1 MHAIRQHEFGPPE
14 NLRYE
19 EVPDPRPG
27 AGQVG
32 VAVRACGVHLV
43 DTMLRRGTY
52 EGPFALPDLPM
63 TPGREVAGVVED
75 LGDGV
80 DESWLGRRVVVHLG
94 MASGGYAERAVANVT
109 DLHPLPDDLD
119 YAAAVA
125 MVGTGRMTI
134 GILDVARPT
143 AEDVVLVTAAAGG
156 IGTMLVQ
163 AARNLGATVV
173 GLAGGAAKVARVRE
187 SGATVAVDYTAPDWT
202 DRVRD
207 ALEGR
212 GITLVLD
219 GVGGPAGQAAFD
231 LLAPG
236 GRLVVF
242 GWSGGEPIRFDSAD
256 LFKRSLSASV
266 ALGPGI
272 LRRPDGLRGL
282 QERALAEAAAGRLVP
297 AVQTFALKDAVA
309 AHAALETRATVGKVV
324 LVP

>member
-1 MHAIRQHEFGPPE
+1 MHAIRQYEFGPPE
-14 NLRYE
+14 TLRHE

-32 VAVRACGVHLV
+32 IAVRACGVHLV
-43 DTMLRRGTY
+43 DTMLRRGAY
-52 EGPFALPDLPM
+52 EGPFPPPELPM
-63 TPGREVAGVVED
+63 TPGREVAGVVDE

-80 DESWLGRRVVVHLG
+80 EESWLGKRVVVHLG
-94 MASGGYAERAVANVT
+94 MASGGYAERAVAHVT
-109 DLHPLPDDLD
+109 DLHALPDDLGYD
-119 YAAAVA
+119 AAVA
-125 MVGTGRMTI
+125 MVGTGRMTM
-134 GILDVARPT
+134 GILDVAQPT
-143 AEDVVLVTAAAGG
+143 AGDVVLVTAAAGG
-156 IGTMLVQ
+156 IGTLLVQ

-173 GLAGGAAKVARVRE
+173 GLAGGAAKAARVRQA
-187 SGATVAVDYTAPDWT
+187 GAEIAVDYTAADWT

-207 ALEGR
+207 ALGGR
-212 GITLVLD
+212 GVTLALD
-219 GVGGPAGQAAFD
+219 GVGGQAGRSAFE

-242 GWSGGEPIRFDSAD
+242 GWSGGEPVQFTAAD
-256 LFKRSLSASV
+256 LLGRSLSASV

-272 LRRPDGLRGL
+272 LRRPGGLRGL

-297 AVQTFALKDAVA
+297 AVQTFALKDAAA

>member
-32 VAVRACGVHLV
+32 IAVRACGVHLV

-63 TPGREVAGVVED
+63 TPGREVAGVVD
-75 LGDGV
+75 GIGDGV

-94 MASGGYAERAVANVT
+94 MASGGYAERAVANVA
-109 DLHPLPDDLD
+109 DLHPLPDDLEYD
-119 YAAAVA
+119 AAVA

-134 GILDVARPT
+134 GILDVAQPT

-187 SGATVAVDYTAPDWT
+187 SGATVAVDYTAPDWS

-212 GITLVLD
+212 GITLLLD

-272 LRRPDGLRGL
+272 LRRPGGLRGL

-297 AVQTFALKDAVA
+297 AVQTFALKDAAA
-309 AHAALETRATVGKVV
+309 AHAALETRATAGKVV